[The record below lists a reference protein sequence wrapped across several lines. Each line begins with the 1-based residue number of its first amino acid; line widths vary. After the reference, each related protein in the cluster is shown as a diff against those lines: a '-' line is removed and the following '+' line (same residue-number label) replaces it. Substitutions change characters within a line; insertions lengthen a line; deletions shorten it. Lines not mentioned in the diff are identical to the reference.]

1 MTSRR
6 HNRDSGFCI
15 FEIHGNM
22 VLLPTNYQR
31 RILALLL
38 AGIILAAG
46 YILIDNEA
54 SENAVAAVEESNR

>member
-1 MTSRR
+1 
-6 HNRDSGFCI
+6 
-15 FEIHGNM
+15 M